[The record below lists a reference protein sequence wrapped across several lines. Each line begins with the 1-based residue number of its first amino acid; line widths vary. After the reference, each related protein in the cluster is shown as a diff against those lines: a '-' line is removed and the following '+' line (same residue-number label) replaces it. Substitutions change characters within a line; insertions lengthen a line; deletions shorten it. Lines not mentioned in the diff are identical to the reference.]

1 MATVASPFG
10 FQLRRHP
17 TGQSRANAY
26 TILASYATAIGEHD
40 FVSLATDG
48 TIQLTA
54 AGAND
59 TFGQFAGVTYT
70 DATGKPTTSNF
81 WPGAVTGA
89 TNIVC
94 WVYDDPDN
102 VFEVQVATGGTG
114 YVQASI
120 GDQADLVAGTVN
132 TATGRG
138 TQALNAALKGAAGQG
153 QFRIVGFGSDG
164 VYDATANTFPTVLV
178 QQARHQFM
186 ALKVA
191 I

>member
-1 MATVASPFG
+1 MSNSATPFG
-10 FQLRRHP
+10 FQLRKHP

-48 TIQLTA
+48 TLQLTA

-59 TFGQFAGVTYT
+59 TFGQFAGVTYI
-70 DATGKPTTSNF
+70 DASGKPTTSNF
-81 WPGAVTGA
+81 WPGAQVGA
-89 TNIVC
+89 TSIVAY
-94 WVYDDPDN
+94 VYDDPDN
-102 VFEVQVATGGTG
+102 VYEVQVAAGGAG
-114 YVQASI
+114 YVQAAI

-138 TQALNAALKGAAGQG
+138 TEALNATLKGAGVQG
-153 QFRIVGFGSDG
+153 QFRIVGFGDG
-164 VYDATANTFPTVLV
+164 VYDATNNAFPTVLV
-178 QQARHQFM
+178 QQARHQFQ